1 MLNRRNFLKTGL
13 TGAGVIPLAS
23 ALNGLEVMPP
33 SPSEQDTAVDTEGSG
48 AEVVS
53 LPL

>member
-23 ALNGLEVMPP
+23 ALNGLEAMPA
-33 SPSEQDTAVDTEGSG
+33 SPPEQDTTADTEGSL

-53 LPL
+53 LP